1 MNRIYDAHKSSVM
14 DIDANVIAMSV
25 YLIPLLGNFISL
37 GIITWV
43 FPLVLLFV
51 EKKSPLV
58 YFHAVQSLVM
68 QAVIAIFSVIS
79 IMLTVLSAGSSVLLG
94 FNVFGAIG
102 IWGLFSLLL
111 VVANGIMIALEIIG
125 AIKAYGWETY
135 YLPLFGTIVRKFV
148 KE

>member
-14 DIDANVIAMSV
+14 DTDANIVALAV
-25 YLIPLLGNFISL
+25 YLIPLLGHFISL
-37 GIITWV
+37 GIISWV
-43 FPLVLLFV
+43 FPLVLLFI

-68 QAVIAIFSVIS
+68 QVVVTVFSIVSFIMTVI
-79 IMLTVLSAGSSVLLG
+79 SAGSSFLLG

-102 IWGLFSLLL
+102 AAGIFSLISL
-111 VVANGIMIALEIIG
+111 VINGIMIAFEVVGI
-125 AIKAYGWETY
+125 IKAYGWEAY
-135 YLPLFGTIVRKFV
+135 YLPVFGSVTKKFV

>member
-1 MNRIYDAHKSSVM
+1 MKRVYEQHKSSVF
-14 DIDANVIAMSV
+14 DTDANIVSLSV
-25 YLIPLLGNFISL
+25 YLIPLLGNFMTL
-37 GIITWV
+37 GIISWV

-68 QAVIAIFSVIS
+68 QVVVTVFSIVSFIMTVI
-79 IMLTVLSAGSSVLLG
+79 SAGSSFLLG

-102 IWGLFSLLL
+102 AAGIFSLISL
-111 VVANGIMIALEIIG
+111 VINGIMIAFEVVGI
-125 AIKAYGWETY
+125 IKAYGWEAY
-135 YLPLFGTIVRKFV
+135 YLPLFGTIVQKFT